1 MFDDEEFFALIF
13 ETGYRKALT
22 AIQLD
27 DREELVLTLRQY
39 HTVIRDQ
46 VELDQ
51 FVDGLNAYAFLS
63 IIRQYPQLLKPLL
76 VSQEVPLSK
85 RVWVLACIHMYRCMY
100 MFIISVSS

>member
-1 MFDDEEFFALIF
+1 MFDDEEFCALTF
-13 ETGYRKALT
+13 ETGYCKALT

-39 HTVIRDQ
+39 HTVIRGQ

-51 FVDGLNAYAFLS
+51 FVDGLNAYALLS
-63 IIRQYPQLLKPLL
+63 IIRQFPQLLKSLF

-85 RVWVLACIHMYRCMY
+85 RVWVLACIHMYWCMY